1 MAPIVLE
8 PTFGCYSDGWTIGDS
23 ATDEG
28 MKKCK
33 DVGITDRS
41 VVWNTDRIETLVLV
55 NFFNPA
61 AQEMCSTEARKE
73 SRGTRLARTP
83 LNVTTSTERSTL

>member
-1 MAPIVLE
+1 MYRN
-8 PTFGCYSDGWTIGDS
+8 GDGWTNGDS
-23 ATDEG
+23 AINEV

-33 DVGITDRS
+33 DDGITDRS
-41 VVWNTDRIETLVLV
+41 VVWNTDLIETLVLV
-55 NFFNPA
+55 NFFNLA

-83 LNVTTSTERSTL
+83 LSVTTSTGRSTL